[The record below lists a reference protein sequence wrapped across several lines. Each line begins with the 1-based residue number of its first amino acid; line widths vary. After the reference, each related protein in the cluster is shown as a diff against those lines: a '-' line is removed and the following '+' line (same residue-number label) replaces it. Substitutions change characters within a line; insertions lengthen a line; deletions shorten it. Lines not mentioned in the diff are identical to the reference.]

1 MAAKITNRI
10 TIDGRVI
17 IGQDTTPVTPVANFT
32 ANVTSGSFPLEVTF
46 TDTSTNSPTSWA
58 WDFQNN
64 GSTDSTVQNP
74 VFTYTSA
81 GTYSVKLIATNGAG
95 SDTMIKTSYITVT
108 VPEVQQTF
116 TSTGTGNWIVPAG
129 VTSVSILCV
138 GAGGGGAWGNTLGGA
153 SGGGGALTYVNSV
166 SVTPGE
172 TLSVSVGSGAPG
184 TVVDGGPANGG
195 PSFVK
200 RSSTSLC
207 YANGGESAVSTAG
220 TKSPGLGGKLNGLS
234 VGSGGAGG
242 DGQSAFGSRGAGGG
256 GAGGYSGSGG
266 NGATNTAGSFGTIGV
281 PATNGSGGGGAG
293 GCMDTTP
300 YCGGGAGGG
309 VGLLGEGSSGTAL
322 GTGTGI
328 GGAAGSAGS
337 NGGTGANGSNG
348 VPAAGGNG
356 GLYGG
361 GGASHYN
368 SPGTGNGANGAVRII
383 WGSGMSYPSNAT

>member
-1 MAAKITNRI
+1 MAVRLTQV
-10 TIDGRVI
+10 TLDGRIEMSKYV
-17 IGQDTTPVTPVANFT
+17 PVVAPVANFS
-32 ANVTSGSFPLEVTF
+32 ASVTSGSFPLEVTF

-64 GSTDSTVQNP
+64 GSTDSTLQNP

-81 GTYSVKLIATNGAG
+81 GTYSVKLTVTNAAG
-95 SDTMIKTSYITVT
+95 TDTMIKTSYISVT

-116 TSTGTGNWIVPAG
+116 TSPGTGNWIVPPG

-138 GAGGGGAWGNTLGGA
+138 GAGGAGAWGDTLGGA

-172 TLSVSVGSGAPG
+172 TLSVSVGGGALG
-184 TVVDGGPANGG
+184 TIAVGSPTNGG

-207 YANGGESAVSTAG
+207 YANGGESAISTPG
-220 TKSPGLGGKLNGLS
+220 TKTPGLGGQLNGLS

-256 GAGGYSGSGG
+256 GAGGYSGDGG
-266 NGATNTAGSFGTIGV
+266 NGATNTSGSFSTIGV
-281 PATNGSGGGGAG
+281 AATSGTGGAGAG

-328 GGAAGSAGS
+328 GGAAGSGGA
-337 NGGTGANGSNG
+337 NGGTGSNGSNG

-361 GGASHYN
+361 GGGSHYD
-368 SPGTGNGANGAVRII
+368 SSGSGNGANGAVRII
-383 WGSGMSYPSNAT
+383 WGPGMSYPSNAT